1 MRCVNCEK
9 ESNNLRVC
17 PYCFTP
23 YQEEEAGPARRP
35 TRRTSALGGSGSG
48 SGSGFGTGTQPAA
61 RPSAGVSGLMAAFMR
76 QSPVVRWSSVGIL
89 AVLILWIATSPGDAT
104 FEPGKP
110 TEQVI
115 ATAMQ
120 RDEALAVI
128 RQTREL
134 ALVDVQQDEVF
145 VSYPAATFPVREEG
159 QLALVQRFAEADAL
173 VEGRRRRIF
182 FYNPNGK
189 LFAQSDASRGVILAR

>member
-1 MRCVNCEK
+1 MRCANCEK

-23 YQEEEAGPARRP
+23 YPEAEAGPARRP
-35 TRRTSALGGSGSG
+35 TRRTTAVGG
-48 SGSGFGTGTQPAA
+48 SGSGFGTGSQPAV
-61 RPSAGVSGLMAAFMR
+61 RPSAGESGLKAAFMR
-76 QSPVVRWSSVGIL
+76 QSPVVRWSGVGIL
-89 AVLILWIATSPGDAT
+89 AVLILWIATSPGEST
-104 FEPGKP
+104 VEPGEP

-115 ATAMQ
+115 ATPMQ

-128 RQTREL
+128 RQTRES

-159 QLALVQRFAEADAL
+159 QLALVQQFAAADAL

-189 LFAQSDASRGVILAR
+189 LFAQSDASRGVILVR